1 MPGVYISYP
10 FCNQKCSFCNFASG
24 VGTGDSQGRYTAAL
38 LHEVG
43 AHQWTWLPET
53 LYLGGG
59 TPSLMPIE
67 QLTNLLRLIPRERLM
82 EVTVECAPGTL
93 SEASVRAWMKAGVN
107 RVSLGVQSFDPTELR
122 HTGRRHRAETVR
134 EDVAL
139 LRRIGLTNINIDLIA
154 GLPHQTPQSWNASL
168 AHLEQLEVPHSSVYI
183 FEIDED
189 SRLGKE
195 ILLGG
200 QRYSTGFMPSEETA
214 AQFYEEGVARLR
226 DMGLQRYEISNFA
239 RPGFQSRHN
248 LKYWKREPYVG
259 FGLDAHSFDGTV
271 RWSNPDSLEAY
282 LAVSLENR
290 EVEPA
295 CAEEEHFFVG
305 LRLTEGIQPTA
316 DEWRQFARPIAKWKE
331 AGMLQHEGSTLRLS
345 DAGVLVSNEIFQEF
359 LLV

>member
-1 MPGVYISYP
+1 M
-10 FCNQKCSFCNFASG
+10 
-24 VGTGDSQGRYTAAL
+24 GRYTAAL

-59 TPSLMPIE
+59 TPSLMPLE
-67 QLTNLLRLIPRERLM
+67 ELTTLLRLIPRERLLEATM
-82 EVTVECAPGTL
+82 ECAPGTL
-93 SEASVRAWMKAGVN
+93 SEASVEAWMKAGVN
-107 RVSLGVQSFDPTELR
+107 RVSLGVQSFDATELR
-122 HTGRRHRAETVR
+122 HTGRRHRAETVI

-139 LRRIGLTNINIDLIA
+139 LRRTGLTNINIDLIA
-154 GLPHQTPQSWNASL
+154 GLPHQTRRSWNASL
-168 AHLEQLEVPHSSVYI
+168 AYLAELEVPHASVYI
-183 FEIDED
+183 FELDED

-200 QRYSTGFMPSEETA
+200 QRYSSGFLPSEETT
-214 AQFYEEGVARLR
+214 AQFYEQAVACLR
-226 DMGLQRYEISNFA
+226 HMDLQRYEISNFA
-239 RPGFQSRHN
+239 RPGFASRHN
-248 LKYWKREPYVG
+248 LKYWKREPYLG

-282 LAVSLENR
+282 LTAPLANR

-305 LRLTEGIQPTA
+305 LRLTEGIEPTG
-316 DEWRQFARPIAKWKE
+316 DEWRQFARPIAKWTE
-331 AGMLQHEGSTLRLS
+331 AGMLKHEGGTLRLS

-359 LLV
+359 LHV